1 MSTKNDSVDLKL
13 HMTVKTLAVLQGKI
27 TCILNELVK
36 KAELLREKEE
46 EGEEAD
52 HLLGMMSDN
61 LNELLELSEQKKDLR
76 NRIEKLEKIKKDQ
89 IKRET

>member
-27 TCILNELVK
+27 ICILNELIK

-46 EGEEAD
+46 EGEEAN
-52 HLLGMMSDN
+52 HLLGMISDN
-61 LNELLELSEQKKDLR
+61 VNELLELFEQKKDLR
-76 NRIEKLEKIKKDQ
+76 NRIKKLEKIEKDQ
-89 IKRET
+89 IKH

>member
-1 MSTKNDSVDLKL
+1 MSKRNDSVDLKL

-27 TCILNELVK
+27 ICILNELIK

-52 HLLGMMSDN
+52 HLLGMISDN
-61 LNELLELSEQKKDLR
+61 LNELLELFEQRKDLR
-76 NRIEKLEKIKKDQ
+76 NRIENLKNIEKGQ
-89 IKRET
+89 IKR